1 MSYAIGIDAG
11 GTKVLGGVVD
21 ETGKILATARKDT
34 PRQGGKALT
43 QTIADTAL
51 ELMAQFEVT
60 SIGVSAT
67 FDLSLW
73 MNDFLIKHVDK
84 ISYVTTT
91 PNFSI
96 QSLENGFLA
105 EKVVSVESKTFNSDK
120 ELDEFFE
127 NQIGKKIV
135 LYTIGKFINLS
146 NMAISYELR
155 YADITL
161 KSEQREIKLNKI
173 LK

>member
-1 MSYAIGIDAG
+1 MYSRIINGIN
-11 GTKVLGGVVD
+11 
-21 ETGKILATARKDT
+21 
-34 PRQGGKALT
+34 
-43 QTIADTAL
+43 QTYKGSLVPIDNYCL
-51 ELMAQFEVT
+51 EGLIRLVENSRTFST

-96 QSLENGFLA
+96 QSLENGFLT
-105 EKVVSVESKTFNSDK
+105 EKVVSVKSKTFNSDT

-135 LYTIGKFINLS
+135 LYAIGKFINLS

-155 YADITL
+155 YTDITL

>member
-1 MSYAIGIDAG
+1 MYSRIIAGMNQTYKSSLIPIDNYCLDG
-11 GTKVLGGVVD
+11 LIRLVENSRT
-21 ETGKILATARKDT
+21 
-34 PRQGGKALT
+34 
-43 QTIADTAL
+43 
-51 ELMAQFEVT
+51 FCS

-73 MNDFLIKHVDK
+73 MNDFLIKHIDK

-91 PNFSI
+91 PSFSI
-96 QSLENGFLA
+96 QILEDGKLT
-105 EKVVSVESKTFNSDK
+105 EKVVPVKSKTFNSDE

-127 NQIGKKIV
+127 NQIDKKIV
-135 LYTIGKFINLS
+135 VYTIGKFIDLR

-173 LK
+173 LQ

>member
-1 MSYAIGIDAG
+1 MYSKIVDGINQTYKSSLMPIDNYCLEGLVTFVENSRLLG
-11 GTKVLGGVVD
+11 GTG
-21 ETGKILATARKDT
+21 ISAR
-34 PRQGGKALT
+34 
-43 QTIADTAL
+43 
-51 ELMAQFEVT
+51 
-60 SIGVSAT
+60 

-73 MNDFLIKHVDK
+73 MNDFLVKHVDK
-84 ISYVTTT
+84 ISYVTAM

-96 QSLENGFLA
+96 QSLEDGKLT
-105 EKVVSVESKTFNSDK
+105 EKVIAVKSITFNSDE

-127 NQIGKKIV
+127 NQIDKKIV
-135 LYTIGKFINLS
+135 VYTIGKFIDLR

-173 LK
+173 LE

>member
-1 MSYAIGIDAG
+1 MYSKIINGIN
-11 GTKVLGGVVD
+11 
-21 ETGKILATARKDT
+21 
-34 PRQGGKALT
+34 
-43 QTIADTAL
+43 QTYKGSLIPIDNYCLDGLIRLVENSRT
-51 ELMAQFEVT
+51 FCS

-73 MNDFLIKHVDK
+73 MNDFLIKHIDK

-96 QSLENGFLA
+96 QSLENGFLT
-105 EKVVSVESKTFNSDK
+105 EKVVSVKSKTFNSDE
-120 ELDEFFE
+120 ELDDFFE
-127 NQIGKKIV
+127 SQIGKKLV
-135 LYTIGKFINLS
+135 VYTIGKFIDLS

-161 KSEQREIKLNKI
+161 KDEEREIKLNKI
-173 LK
+173 LQ